1 MNQSKWI
8 VSARNKLKLAFFL
21 TGAVILLLLAKWVE
35 QGKVEQMD
43 KSFLSIYADRLV
55 PATAIFD
62 IRENMHLKR
71 EALHALLH
79 PEGPPSGFSDQ
90 TISTSNKAIGDLLV
104 EYKKTYFLKKEAD
117 HLKSFETNL
126 LAYNQQENAVL
137 THLSNGDLFSAN
149 QLYERDA
156 VPHFRAATQ
165 KLTDLN
171 HIQKEIGKEMLT
183 GSQQSMASFLLLS
196 KLELGLILLFS
207 VLALVLIYASRAVIQ
222 RKVDTFHMN

>member
-1 MNQSKWI
+1 MDHAKWI
-8 VSARNKLKLAFFL
+8 VSARNKLKLAFLL

-71 EALHALLH
+71 EALQALLH
-79 PEGPPSGFSDQ
+79 PEAPSSGFSDQ
-90 TISTSNKAIGDLLV
+90 TISTSNKAIGVLLV
-104 EYKKTYFLKKEAD
+104 EYKKTYFLQKEAD
-117 HLKSFETNL
+117 HLKAFETNL
-126 LAYNQQENAVL
+126 QAYNRQEDAVL
-137 THLSNGDLFSAN
+137 KHLSSGDICSAN
-149 QLYERDA
+149 LLYEREA
-156 VPHFRAATQ
+156 VPYFHAATQ

-171 HIQKEIGKEMLT
+171 HIQKDIGKEMLA

-207 VLALVLIYASRAVIQ
+207 VLALVLIYASRAVIV